1 MLQINKQEFFKEFNL
16 GDIFGLEN
24 LEKQLDNL
32 YKEINENLKANVDT
46 NGEIINKSVTDI
58 LCELEENV
66 VKQQTLLKYVIQ
78 LNYIFVET
86 ETTKYASDYYN
97 LAYELYHKALNDLFI
112 MLDITEEDFENN
124 ERYYIENV

>member
-78 LNYIFVET
+78 LNYIFV
-86 ETTKYASDYYN
+86 
-97 LAYELYHKALNDLFI
+97 
-112 MLDITEEDFENN
+112 
-124 ERYYIENV
+124 